1 MREMINE
8 EIYKRVYRTT
18 VSNNGEDYKINEE
31 AFLCVC
37 GADPYKI
44 RIEEFEKLSGDSRL
58 QAIYLR
64 MLNRIPDDV
73 AKSRYEELVKSYGEE
88 VATYIMFDE
97 VGNSW
102 EFEKT
107 GKKKQGNGKFKAKM
121 MEKGLK
127 KKYYITCVKSYLMP
141 VKTFLHINLVEPV
154 WIRTPKPIKNFIRV
168 LCGREK
174 K

>member
-1 MREMINE
+1 MHEIINK

-18 VSNNGEDYKINEE
+18 MSNNGDGYGINEE
-31 AFLCVC
+31 AFLSVC

-44 RIEEFEKLSGDSRL
+44 KIEEFMELSGASKL

-64 MLNRIPDDV
+64 MLNRIPDDA
-73 AKSRYEELVKSYGEE
+73 AKERYEKLVESFGEE
-88 VATYIMFDE
+88 AATYIMFDE

-107 GKKKQGNGKFKAKM
+107 GKKKQGNGRIKVIM
-121 MEKGLK
+121 MQNGLK
-127 KKYYITCVKSYLMP
+127 KKYYRERVKSHLMQ
-141 VKTFLHINLVEPV
+141 VRSFLHFKFVEPV
-154 WIRTPKPIKNFIRV
+154 WIRMPKPIKNFIRV

>member
-1 MREMINE
+1 M
-8 EIYKRVYRTT
+8 
-18 VSNNGEDYKINEE
+18 SNNGEGYGINEE
-31 AFLCVC
+31 AFLSVC

-44 RIEEFEKLSGDSRL
+44 KIEEFMELSGASKL

-64 MLNRIPDDV
+64 MLNRIPDDA
-73 AKSRYEELVKSYGEE
+73 AKERYEKLVESFGEE
-88 VATYIMFDE
+88 AATYIMFDE

-107 GKKKQGNGKFKAKM
+107 GKKKQGNGRIKVIM
-121 MEKGLK
+121 MQNGLK
-127 KKYYITCVKSYLMP
+127 KKYYRERVKSHLMQ
-141 VKTFLHINLVEPV
+141 VRSFLHFKFVEPV
-154 WIRTPKPIKNFIRV
+154 WIRMPKPIKNFIRV